1 MEKLPNDIEIR
12 RAQFPQNYQSAKV
25 ALKECSEVDEA
36 MEWADKAAAIATY
49 ARQSKDNALLNLAIK
64 IKARAVR
71 RAGELLKEFQTGPDG
86 GRPTKNG
93 AAAGPVSQ
101 RQAAADAGM
110 SERQEKTAVRVAN
123 VPQKEFEAAVE
134 SENPPSVTQLAEA
147 GKQPPNP
154 PTILERGIDP
164 EDFKEATKVHGAL
177 RSCAEAA
184 QKHDPKIV
192 VRGCLPNEYSKMIR
206 FIETIR
212 PWLDSLL
219 NELMA
224 KGESDDNR

>member
-49 ARQSKDNALLNLAIK
+49 ARQSKDNALLNLAVK

-71 RAGELLKEFQTGPDG
+71 RAGELLKEFNQGVGNPAFRPNG
-86 GRPTKNG
+86 GDTPTIT
-93 AAAGPVSQ
+93 Q
-101 RQAAADAGM
+101 RQAAKDAGL
-110 SERQEKTAVRVAN
+110 SKDQEVTAVRVAN

-134 SENPPSVTQLAEA
+134 SENPPSVTELAEA
-147 GKQPPNP
+147 GKKEPYQPQSVA
-154 PTILERGIDP
+154 LGIDP
-164 EDFKEATKVHGAL
+164 EDFKEATKVQGAL
-177 RSCAEAA
+177 RHCAEAA
-184 QKHDPKIV
+184 QKHDSKIA
-192 VRGCLPNEYSKMIR
+192 VRGCLPHEYKKMIVY
-206 FIETIR
+206 IETIR